1 MATTFRNPPD
11 SITAFPV
18 PLLPLLNFKEA
29 DIILDDMAVQIELLK
44 SISYFSDLNL
54 AELDSIRKLIFE
66 KTLARGEIVLFEG
79 EPAKALY
86 FAVSGVV
93 KVFKTSAD
101 GKEQILH
108 LIRPGESFNEVP
120 VFSGGS
126 NLASAEAMTP
136 VVLYGIEKSDLEVV
150 LRDYPQLAR
159 NLIQVISQRVEHLV
173 SLVEDLSFRHVT
185 GRVAKILLE
194 YAGDQN
200 GPRQRLTQQ
209 EMAAMAGTAREM
221 IGRSLKA
228 MEEEGTVK
236 LERHRIVITDKE
248 ALREMAGVAA

>member
-1 MATTFRNPPD
+1 LATTFRNPPD
-11 SITAFPV
+11 GMTAFPV
-18 PLLPLLNFKEA
+18 PLLPLLNSKEA
-29 DIILDDMAVQIELLK
+29 DIILDDMAVQIELIK
-44 SISYFSDLNL
+44 SAAYFTGLNP
-54 AELDSIRKLIFE
+54 AELDSIGKLIFE
-66 KTLARGEIVLFEG
+66 KTVDRGEIILFEG

-86 FAVSGVV
+86 FVVSGAV

-108 LIRPGESFNEVP
+108 LIRPGESFNDVP

-150 LRDYPQLAR
+150 IQDSPQLAR

-173 SLVEDLSFRHVT
+173 SLVEDLSFRRVT
-185 GRVAKILLE
+185 SRVAKILLE

-200 GPRQRLTQQ
+200 GHRQRLTQQ

-228 MEEEGTVK
+228 LEEEGTVK